1 MVAPPAGRTV
11 KGTALF
17 MLFWAAVF
25 LLFSPSPSAASEE
38 ETVLLF
44 DSSAEVHADG
54 AVTVTERIS
63 VRALG
68 KEIRRGIIR
77 VFPTDYR
84 DQAGGTVRTDFEL
97 LSAALGG
104 KKVPAAVERSGGNLE
119 IRLGSADV
127 FLEPGVHDYEIVY
140 STRGWTAFYENHDE
154 LYWNVTGND
163 WAFPIE
169 KAVFRISLPGGPPL
183 SGWDAFTGFRGEK
196 GKDFLRA
203 EDGTFETTRRLEPGE
218 GFSVAAAWRKGIVSP
233 PAPGITERLT
243 MLFTRGKS
251 VVMAIYGAL
260 FFAFYS
266 IMWRRRGKDPEKRT
280 VVPLFEP
287 PEGIEPG
294 FAGYFREMTYGPE
307 LLAADIL
314 QLAVKGAFR
323 FAGKE
328 DETVLFRTEKDLGEL
343 GLSPAEKA
351 LAETLAAGAGPDG
364 LKVTAAGGKTFH
376 TAGQQHMKNCFQR
389 SGAYHS
395 GNFGAIFGG
404 LLFFLPMIWTTLYIE
419 TPLFADLLDTILV
432 PVLLFLSAGLIWL
445 AALELSKAA
454 AGRRKF
460 SRSYVIGM
468 AFLLFFAGGGV
479 LLIWNSLRLD
489 PVVAGGYVFV
499 SATVFFF
506 GRILPARTERGA
518 RLAEGIEGLAMYLG
532 TAERHRLALLNP
544 PEETPELFEKLLPF
558 ALALGTAETWANS
571 FSDILERAKYV
582 PGWNENRA
590 AGEYGRAAF
599 TCRFAEALAENVRS
613 SAASYSPPSSKGS
626 SGSSSYR
633 GGSGMG
639 GRGSSG
645 GGGGGGGG
653 RGW

>member
-1 MVAPPAGRTV
+1 MKKAGS
-11 KGTALF
+11 
-17 MLFWAAVF
+17 
-25 LLFSPSPSAASEE
+25 LLLSVCLAWILLWGASPLSAR
-38 ETVLLF
+38 
-44 DSSAEVHADG
+44 
-54 AVTVTERIS
+54 ERI
-63 VRALG
+63 VRFDVEAVIGTDASLTVAERITVMAEG
-68 KEIRRGIIR
+68 KDIRRGIIR
-77 VFPTDYR
+77 SIPTDFTDSEGKMR
-84 DQAGGTVRTDFEL
+84 RAPLDLVSALLDGKPTQARVSR
-97 LSAALGG
+97 AA
-104 KKVPAAVERSGGNLE
+104 ERLE
-119 IRLGSADV
+119 FRLGDPDV
-127 FLEPGVHDYEIVY
+127 PLPFGEHVFTITY
-140 STRGWTAFYENHDE
+140 TTAGQLGFFEDHDE

-163 WAFPIE
+163 WVFPIE
-169 KAVFRISLPGGPPL
+169 KAVFRISLPGGAPL
-183 SGWDAFTGFRGEK
+183 TVWDAFTGFRGEK
-196 GKDFLRA
+196 GKDFIRA

-218 GFSVAAAWRKGIVSP
+218 GFSVAAGWRKGIVSP

-243 MLFTRGKS
+243 LLITRGKS

-266 IMWRRRGKDPEKRT
+266 IMWRRRGKDPEKKP

-314 QLAVKGAFR
+314 QLAVKGALR
-323 FAGKE
+323 FAGKD
-328 DETVLFRTEKDLGEL
+328 DETVIFRTEKDLGEL
-343 GLSPAEKA
+343 GLSPAEKS
-351 LAETLAAGAGPDG
+351 LAETLSAGAGPDG
-364 LKVTAAGGKTFH
+364 LKVTAAGAKTFH

-395 GNFGAIFGG
+395 GNLGAIFGG

-445 AALELSKAA
+445 AALELSKAT
-454 AGRRKF
+454 AGRRTF

-518 RLAEGIEGLAMYLG
+518 RLAEVIEGLAMYLG

-544 PEETPELFEKLLPF
+544 PEETPELFEKLLPY

-582 PGWNENRA
+582 PGWNETRP

-599 TCRFAEALAENVRS
+599 TYRFAEALAENVRS
-613 SAASYSPPSSKGS
+613 SSASYSPPSSKGS

>member
-1 MVAPPAGRTV
+1 MVAGLS
-11 KGTALF
+11 GQ
-17 MLFWAAVF
+17 AARRIVLF
-25 LLFSPSPSAASEE
+25 LLVCSAVCLSLSPTAASEE
-38 ETVLLF
+38 EKILLF
-44 DSSAEVHADG
+44 DSAADVHADG
-54 AVTVTERIS
+54 AVTVRERIS

-97 LSAALGG
+97 LSATLGG
-104 KKVPAAVERSGGNLE
+104 TKVPAAVERRGGDLE

-127 FLEPGVHDYEIVY
+127 FLDPGDHHYEIVY
-140 STRGWTAFYENHDE
+140 RTRGWTGFYDRHDE

-163 WAFPIE
+163 WVFPIE
-169 KAVFRISLPGGPPL
+169 KAVFRISLPGGAPL
-183 SGWDAFTGFRGEK
+183 TVWDAFTGFRGEK
-196 GKDFLRA
+196 GKDFRRTA
-203 EDGTFETTRRLEPGE
+203 EGTFETLRRLEPGE
-218 GFSVAAAWRKGIVSP
+218 GFTVAAGWSKGIVSP
-233 PAPGITERLT
+233 PAPGVTERLT
-243 MLFTRGKS
+243 MLLTGGKS
-251 VVMAIYGAL
+251 LVMAFYAVL
-260 FFAFYS
+260 FCGYYFL
-266 IMWRRRGKDPEKRT
+266 MWHRRGRDPDKRP
-280 VVPLFEP
+280 VVPLFVP

-314 QLAVKGAFR
+314 QLAVKGVFR

-328 DETVLFRTEKDLGEL
+328 EETVIFRTEKDLGEL

-419 TPLFADLLDTILV
+419 TPLFTDLLDTILV

-454 AGRRKF
+454 SGRRTF

-468 AFLLFFAGGGV
+468 AFLLLFAGGGV
-479 LLIWNSLRLD
+479 LLTWNSLRLD

-499 SATVFFF
+499 SAAVFFF

-544 PEETPELFEKLLPF
+544 PEETPELFEKLLPY

-582 PGWNENRA
+582 PGWNESLP
-590 AGEYGRAAF
+590 AGDFGRAAF
-599 TCRFAEALAENVRS
+599 TCRFAEALAQNVRS
-613 SAASYSPPSSKGS
+613 SAASYSPPSSTGS

-633 GGSGMG
+633 GGSGTG